1 MDNLKHQPST
11 KKEEQKQKT
20 KAKSKKP
27 TQDSTRHKAKQQSNK
42 SISCILYNIILF
54 FIFIRSTMV
63 VFVAS
68 WLVVDVDFKLLPLS
82 CSFPFFLSRESSE
95 DTQKSHAQPQDVTD
109 QDDDDDGR

>member
-1 MDNLKHQPST
+1 
-11 KKEEQKQKT
+11 
-20 KAKSKKP
+20 
-27 TQDSTRHKAKQQSNK
+27 
-42 SISCILYNIILF
+42 
-54 FIFIRSTMV
+54 MV

-95 DTQKSHAQPQDVTD
+95 DTQKRSHAQPQDVTD